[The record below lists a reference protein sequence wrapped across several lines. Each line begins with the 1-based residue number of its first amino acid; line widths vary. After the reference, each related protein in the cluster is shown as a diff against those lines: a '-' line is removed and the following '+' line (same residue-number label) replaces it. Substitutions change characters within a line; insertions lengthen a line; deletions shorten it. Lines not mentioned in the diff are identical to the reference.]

1 MAKRAMVRHSAEQA
15 SAEANAGRAAPQP
28 TASSQWPR
36 RATQNDGYPPN
47 EALHFEAELASL
59 LADRDALD
67 AKREALNA
75 EIAAVRE
82 ALRID
87 RLKQKQ
93 PAPAPSA
100 IQRSHQ
106 RLVQVREWVEAGESA
121 NTIAQRLT
129 VGVERARVLMR
140 QAKALAV
147 QPSAPTAPPRC
158 NRDQWVESFEGQ
170 LAILRPHL
178 TPRILGTISL
188 RVWHQHGTK
197 GEDPIKTAKDWA
209 ASLQKPGVIKAP
221 RADR

>member
-1 MAKRAMVRHSAEQA
+1 MSDVERLDKALAALLAKR
-15 SAEANAGRAAPQP
+15 
-28 TASSQWPR
+28 T
-36 RATQNDGYPPN
+36 
-47 EALHFEAELASL
+47 
-59 LADRDALD
+59 ALD
-67 AKREALNA
+67 ATRETLNA
-75 EIAAVRE
+75 EIAAARE
-82 ALRID
+82 SLRLA

-93 PAPAPSA
+93 PEPAPSA
-100 IQRSHQ
+100 VERSHE
-106 RLVQVREWVEAGESA
+106 RLAQIRQWVEAGESA
-121 NTIAQRLT
+121 EKIAKRLI

-140 QAKALAV
+140 QAQALA
-147 QPSAPTAPPRC
+147 SAPAPAAVSNQPRY